1 MVVRRLTRL
10 DVVRMLGLLTVFA
23 WAGGCQTGPQV
34 SSRRLIE
41 HQAMIDFSGLNPPA
55 AFASVQ
61 TTLATPRH
69 WTEMHPKSTALYT
82 HQQWKSPSGHT
93 GVGVVYCHMP
103 LPLSAKAVVWLA
115 KQEYSKREQ
124 DGRVISEWTDDLGR
138 CWFEAE
144 NYKYHVRGCV
154 VVKGFDAW
162 ISYFGYRTQYPP
174 QVAEIALAARSAE
187 SAVPLPDSSPPAT
200 QPAAQTAADHQA
212 R

>member
-1 MVVRRLTRL
+1 MVVRRLTPL
-10 DVVRMLGLLTVFA
+10 DVARMLCLLTVFA

-41 HQAMIDFSGLNPPA
+41 HQAMIDFSGLNPPTA
-55 AFASVQ
+55 VESVQ
-61 TTLATPRH
+61 TTLAIPRH
-69 WTEMHPKSTALYT
+69 WTDVPTKYTALYT
-82 HQQWKSPSGHT
+82 HRQWKSPSTHT
-93 GVGVVYCHMP
+93 GVGVVYCRMP
-103 LPLSAKAVVWLA
+103 LPLGAKAVVWLA

-124 DGRVISEWTDDLGR
+124 DGRVLSEWTDDLGR

-162 ISYFGYRTQYPP
+162 ITYFGYRTQYPP

-187 SAVPLPDSSPPAT
+187 SAVPLADGITPT
-200 QPAAQTAADHQA
+200 TRPAAQMAAGHES